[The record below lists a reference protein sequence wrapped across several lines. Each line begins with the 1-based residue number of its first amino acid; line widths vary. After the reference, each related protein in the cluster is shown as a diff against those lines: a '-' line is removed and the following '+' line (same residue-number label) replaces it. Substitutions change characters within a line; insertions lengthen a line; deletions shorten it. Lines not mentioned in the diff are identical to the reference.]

1 VADTLYVS
9 ANDEGTTIM
18 YGCQVLGIMAEIAEE
33 RSIMAEATEAEAD
46 WIAWTEAVDLGPV
59 PDEALV

>member
-1 VADTLYVS
+1 
-9 ANDEGTTIM
+9 
-18 YGCQVLGIMAEIAEE
+18 MAEIAEE